1 MLLKEGRKSAVT
13 KGGNYF
19 LSVKMVY
26 EVNGWL
32 YKEEKGGLDSFNL
45 SLKEF
50 SFFLPMSESN
60 CQRPVR

>member
-1 MLLKEGRKSAVT
+1 MLLKEGRKSAAT

-32 YKEEKGGLDSFNL
+32 YKEEKED
-45 SLKEF
+45 
-50 SFFLPMSESN
+50 
-60 CQRPVR
+60 

>member
-1 MLLKEGRKSAVT
+1 MLFKEVRKSAVT

-32 YKEEKGGLDSFNL
+32 YKEEKEDLIVL
-45 SLKEF
+45 T
-50 SFFLPMSESN
+50 
-60 CQRPVR
+60 